1 MFVDVLPPAMLAT
14 AGDLF
19 GTSAGTMASIAAAG
33 GIHAATLPPAS
44 EEVSAASVMVH
55 GAVAGEFQASA
66 AAGWALFQLF
76 LTTLGV
82 SAGSYTA
89 TEAANIPTLL

>member
-1 MFVDVLPPAMLAT
+1 
-14 AGDLF
+14 
-19 GTSAGTMASIAAAG
+19 
-33 GIHAATLPPAS
+33 
-44 EEVSAASVMVH
+44 MVH

-66 AAGWALFQLF
+66 AAGWALFQMF